1 LLYLPERRHEAEPMM
16 NRRLIGLVGGIFI
29 AATGF
34 APGHAYA
41 ESPLLG
47 VYDLSTAP
55 PSVWA
60 ISSDCVAECVAR
72 VKSSAGWQSVASLN
86 AGTWKLSVYLGA
98 WQRSSY
104 PADPATC
111 VSDGPNTVRSQTF
124 TFDATNL
131 VGMVETVRGDSCGG
145 PPVVDRAPVTLTKR
159 N

>member
-1 LLYLPERRHEAEPMM
+1 MM
-16 NRRLIGLVGGIFI
+16 HRRLIGLVGGISI

-34 APGHAYA
+34 APGAAYA

-47 VYDLSTAP
+47 VYDVSTAP

-86 AGTWKLSVYLGA
+86 AGTWRLSVYLGA

-111 VSDGPNTVRSQTF
+111 VSGGPDTVRSQTF
-124 TFDATNL
+124 TFDAANL
-131 VGMVETVRGDSCGG
+131 TGTAETVRGDRCGG
-145 PPVVDRAPVTLTKR
+145 SLVIDRVPVSLTRR